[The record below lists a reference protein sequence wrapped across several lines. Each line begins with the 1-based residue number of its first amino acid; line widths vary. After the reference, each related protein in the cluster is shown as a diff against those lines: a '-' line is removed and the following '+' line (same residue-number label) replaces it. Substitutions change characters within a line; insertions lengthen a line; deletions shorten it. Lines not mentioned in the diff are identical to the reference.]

1 MLDNMLIT
9 CSCLILDITTC
20 KDQRQAIQIIDNIK
34 IPQSV
39 SYFEYSIKIL
49 PFCSI
54 ATLRTFSLNSA
65 KAVRYGI
72 TVSSNCEV
80 YQNYAYK
87 MLAEYDNTKAS
98 YQLKGID
105 HPLPSK

>member
-1 MLDNMLIT
+1 VVISNINDKGKLYK
-9 CSCLILDITTC
+9 SLILDITTC
-20 KDQRQAIQIIDNIK
+20 KDQRQAIQIINNIK

-49 PFCSI
+49 PFSSI

-72 TVSSNCEV
+72 TS
-80 YQNYAYK
+80 
-87 MLAEYDNTKAS
+87 
-98 YQLKGID
+98 
-105 HPLPSK
+105 